1 MTIPELDAINLD
13 RESVRSFKR
22 QVQRLK
28 VFAPDAK
35 ASLFLTDALSD
46 LIQRQFDLNAET
58 ITEEELFKHL
68 DKLVGPQTSRQW
80 LAELS
85 KVRCESTITDLN
97 TRTVLV
103 RKYINAFQDIFQL
116 YTKGTFS
123 EEENLS
129 RDDDTVIEKATKL
142 CLSHLAPDAFQ
153 RVVRTEYD
161 LRKPTKLEDVY
172 KLITEAARVEDQLR
186 LDMTRYGYDLVR
198 TKKARTKAN
207 SDPDTDESSSTKQAL
222 PIKAKEAA
230 PTSKPRPNDIHP
242 TNRPPKTPCPICQ
255 GNHWRNE
262 CPRSEKTRS
271 RESGGGLRAK
281 SELKAKTPFE
291 AMILDDAEIDTEDDV
306 LKTTGHINGQEYVF
320 HIDSCA
326 RRSGVSEGLAKDLA
340 LPHSTGPTRHYLLAD
355 QSVATANGRTSA
367 DLRVAL
373 AGHETRFT
381 ANLDIIPGKTPLILI
396 GCDILRSLGCLTSD
410 GLFVKLVK
418 ETAADEGDDI
428 PFRPA
433 EELLL
438 ADDVQ
443 PNIEIE
449 ELKQPITAIL
459 VQHPHVFDGLAPG
472 GAKVPAMRIPLVDE
486 QHLVQAKP
494 RRLNPRRREQVREE
508 LQRLRSAGITRASQ
522 GPFASPIVVVDKA
535 SGAIRLCIDYT
546 ALNRITV
553 KDHFP
558 LPDLKSFVREAS
570 GSRFFAALDLTSGYH
585 QVPVH
590 PDDVRKT
597 AMITPDAYD
606 EFVRVPF
613 GLANAPSHF
622 QRVMQG
628 VLAPVLHKGVMVY
641 IDDILIHAKTQE
653 EFLQTLE
660 HTLVLLDRHDLR
672 LNLAKCKFASRK
684 VKVVGFDISEQ
695 GRSVDPERAKAL
707 NDITSPTSVKDMRR
721 IAGMFNYIAEHLP
734 RAQELLGPLY
744 DAIKAEEWGDPQEQA
759 LQSLKEAT
767 AEAITLTQPDPG
779 LPWHLYTDASDNAVG
794 GILYQIAA
802 DGQHHPVTLFSKR
815 LTDVQRR
822 WCTYDKELYGILSA
836 LTRSDMQPLFTM
848 ATDLHVHTD
857 HRNIVYLMKRSDCSP
872 KVMRWRITLQQF
884 PAEISHVAGEDNAV
898 ADALSR
904 CCFLTTDDIPEDARA
919 ILRTLHGGSAGHP
932 SALDT

>member
-129 RDDDTVIEKATKL
+129 RDDDTVIEKDTKL

-381 ANLDIIPGKTPLILI
+381 ANLDIIPGKTP
-396 GCDILRSLGCLTSD
+396 
-410 GLFVKLVK
+410 
-418 ETAADEGDDI
+418 
-428 PFRPA
+428 
-433 EELLL
+433 
-438 ADDVQ
+438 
-443 PNIEIE
+443 
-449 ELKQPITAIL
+449 
-459 VQHPHVFDGLAPG
+459 
-472 GAKVPAMRIPLVDE
+472 
-486 QHLVQAKP
+486 
-494 RRLNPRRREQVREE
+494 
-508 LQRLRSAGITRASQ
+508 
-522 GPFASPIVVVDKA
+522 
-535 SGAIRLCIDYT
+535 
-546 ALNRITV
+546 
-553 KDHFP
+553 
-558 LPDLKSFVREAS
+558 
-570 GSRFFAALDLTSGYH
+570 
-585 QVPVH
+585 
-590 PDDVRKT
+590 
-597 AMITPDAYD
+597 
-606 EFVRVPF
+606 
-613 GLANAPSHF
+613 
-622 QRVMQG
+622 
-628 VLAPVLHKGVMVY
+628 
-641 IDDILIHAKTQE
+641 
-653 EFLQTLE
+653 
-660 HTLVLLDRHDLR
+660 
-672 LNLAKCKFASRK
+672 
-684 VKVVGFDISEQ
+684 
-695 GRSVDPERAKAL
+695 
-707 NDITSPTSVKDMRR
+707 
-721 IAGMFNYIAEHLP
+721 
-734 RAQELLGPLY
+734 
-744 DAIKAEEWGDPQEQA
+744 
-759 LQSLKEAT
+759 
-767 AEAITLTQPDPG
+767 
-779 LPWHLYTDASDNAVG
+779 
-794 GILYQIAA
+794 
-802 DGQHHPVTLFSKR
+802 
-815 LTDVQRR
+815 
-822 WCTYDKELYGILSA
+822 
-836 LTRSDMQPLFTM
+836 
-848 ATDLHVHTD
+848 
-857 HRNIVYLMKRSDCSP
+857 
-872 KVMRWRITLQQF
+872 
-884 PAEISHVAGEDNAV
+884 
-898 ADALSR
+898 
-904 CCFLTTDDIPEDARA
+904 
-919 ILRTLHGGSAGHP
+919 
-932 SALDT
+932 

>member
-1 MTIPELDAINLD
+1 MPASRVDRFYDRMAEVCGRIGMRVNTAKCMVISAAGSPGAIQRVVNGRAVGIPVGDAHGEARAVDDVFSEMEMATARVVEMVETVGPSAASVALNMIRSCILAMPSAIYRAVSPIRHESRTSRFEQMLSRSVEHILQLRDGLEDKTRRMALDYGDYGLRMPIPSLVWKCAFLGTEHQLHQLLPDRSVHLDEALFTVEGAEEWPRTKDELYEMEAKKPQKQLTKYHRDAWTVQHRPSTPSDFNLDRNAATQALNDSSQRAAPAAGILRCQLMFAKTQMTIPELDAINLD

-172 KLITEAARVEDQLR
+172 KLTEAARVEDQLR

-306 LKTTGHINGQEYVF
+306 LKTTGHINGQEYV
-320 HIDSCA
+320 SKNV
-326 RRSGVSEGLAKDLA
+326 RYGKLES
-340 LPHSTGPTRHYLLAD
+340 PTGTKP
-355 QSVATANGRTSA
+355 S
-367 DLRVAL
+367 
-373 AGHETRFT
+373 
-381 ANLDIIPGKTPLILI
+381 
-396 GCDILRSLGCLTSD
+396 
-410 GLFVKLVK
+410 
-418 ETAADEGDDI
+418 
-428 PFRPA
+428 A
-433 EELLL
+433 EE
-438 ADDVQ
+438 
-443 PNIEIE
+443 
-449 ELKQPITAIL
+449 
-459 VQHPHVFDGLAPG
+459 
-472 GAKVPAMRIPLVDE
+472 
-486 QHLVQAKP
+486 
-494 RRLNPRRREQVREE
+494 
-508 LQRLRSAGITRASQ
+508 
-522 GPFASPIVVVDKA
+522 
-535 SGAIRLCIDYT
+535 
-546 ALNRITV
+546 
-553 KDHFP
+553 
-558 LPDLKSFVREAS
+558 
-570 GSRFFAALDLTSGYH
+570 
-585 QVPVH
+585 
-590 PDDVRKT
+590 
-597 AMITPDAYD
+597 
-606 EFVRVPF
+606 
-613 GLANAPSHF
+613 
-622 QRVMQG
+622 
-628 VLAPVLHKGVMVY
+628 
-641 IDDILIHAKTQE
+641 
-653 EFLQTLE
+653 
-660 HTLVLLDRHDLR
+660 
-672 LNLAKCKFASRK
+672 
-684 VKVVGFDISEQ
+684 
-695 GRSVDPERAKAL
+695 
-707 NDITSPTSVKDMRR
+707 
-721 IAGMFNYIAEHLP
+721 
-734 RAQELLGPLY
+734 
-744 DAIKAEEWGDPQEQA
+744 
-759 LQSLKEAT
+759 
-767 AEAITLTQPDPG
+767 
-779 LPWHLYTDASDNAVG
+779 
-794 GILYQIAA
+794 
-802 DGQHHPVTLFSKR
+802 
-815 LTDVQRR
+815 
-822 WCTYDKELYGILSA
+822 
-836 LTRSDMQPLFTM
+836 
-848 ATDLHVHTD
+848 
-857 HRNIVYLMKRSDCSP
+857 
-872 KVMRWRITLQQF
+872 
-884 PAEISHVAGEDNAV
+884 
-898 ADALSR
+898 
-904 CCFLTTDDIPEDARA
+904 
-919 ILRTLHGGSAGHP
+919 
-932 SALDT
+932 